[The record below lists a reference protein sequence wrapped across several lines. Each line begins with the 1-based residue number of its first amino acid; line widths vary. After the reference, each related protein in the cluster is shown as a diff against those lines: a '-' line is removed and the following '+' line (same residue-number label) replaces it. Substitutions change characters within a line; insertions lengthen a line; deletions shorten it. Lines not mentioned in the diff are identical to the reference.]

1 MRAGQCVPAAPADLS
16 DRRVP
21 RTGAGRQEDQR
32 DHSRGKVA
40 PAATNEPACRPV
52 MNACRTESPAAAC
65 SGGGKCAAVM
75 TPATTDWL
83 AWCATLAGAP
93 SPLKALTTRLP

>member
-1 MRAGQCVPAAPADLS
+1 
-16 DRRVP
+16 
-21 RTGAGRQEDQR
+21 
-32 DHSRGKVA
+32 
-40 PAATNEPACRPV
+40 